1 MPTEATFLL
10 AALLIVWAASGWA
23 FGRFGDKDRNAPPAR
38 ISADYIRG
46 LNLVLSRRTDEA
58 LELFLQMA
66 KVDEETLETHFA
78 LGHLFRRRGEVD
90 RAIRVHQNLLARPS
104 LTEEQRSQAMFA
116 LGEDYLGAGLF
127 DRAEKVFVDLCE
139 SESVGAQA
147 LERLIYIYERE
158 QEWKKAIETHRR
170 LEVVS
175 GEKSSQVAH
184 YYCELAEQ
192 ALRDGD
198 PTLAREHLKSTVRS
212 ETGALRGTLIRA
224 ELAKLEK
231 DYAQALGL
239 YEQVLERDRTLIS
252 EIFADLF
259 ACFEATGR
267 RADFERYV
275 EKLIAEDKQAANEV
289 AYAAIVGGL
298 TGSPVLVK
306 CIENFVVR
314 DEILG
319 NLVNL
324 EDLQSPDNE
333 RRTAAFTRIANAL
346 RKLALSSARYRC
358 TNCGY
363 STQRFIWHCP
373 SCKLWESIRPIQRLP
388 IDSLMA

>member
-127 DRAEKVFVDLCE
+127 DRAEKIFVDLCE
-139 SESVGAQA
+139 SESVGKQA

-170 LEVVS
+170 LEVLS
-175 GEKSSQVAH
+175 GEKSAQVAH

-198 PTLAREHLKSTVRS
+198 PTLARDYLKSTVRS
-212 ETGALRGTLIRA
+212 ESGALRGTLIRA
-224 ELAKLEK
+224 QLAKLEK

-239 YEQVLERDRTLIS
+239 YEQLLSRDRTFIS
-252 EIFADLF
+252 EVFTDF
-259 ACFEATGR
+259 YACFEATGR
-267 RADFERYV
+267 LADFERYV
-275 EKLIAEDKQAANEV
+275 EKLISEDKQAANEV

-298 TGSPVLVK
+298 TASPALVK
-306 CIENFVVR
+306 CIERFVVG

-319 NLVNL
+319 NLVNV
-324 EDLQSPDNE
+324 EDLQSPNAE
-333 RRTAAFTRIANAL
+333 RRAAAFARIASAL

-363 STQRFIWHCP
+363 STQRFVWHCP

-388 IDSLMA
+388 IESLVA

>member
-127 DRAEKVFVDLCE
+127 DRAEKIFVDLCE
-139 SESVGAQA
+139 SESVGKQA

-170 LEVVS
+170 LEVLS
-175 GEKSSQVAH
+175 GEKSAQVAH

-198 PTLAREHLKSTVRS
+198 PTLARDYLKSTVRS
-212 ETGALRGTLIRA
+212 ESGALRGTLIRA
-224 ELAKLEK
+224 QLAKLEK

-239 YEQVLERDRTLIS
+239 YEQLLSRDRTFIS
-252 EIFADLF
+252 EVFTDF
-259 ACFEATGR
+259 YACFEATGR
-267 RADFERYV
+267 LADFERYV
-275 EKLIAEDKQAANEV
+275 EKLISEDKQAANEV

-298 TGSPVLVK
+298 TASPALVK
-306 CIENFVVR
+306 CIERFVVG

-319 NLVNL
+319 NLVNV
-324 EDLQSPDNE
+324 EDLQSPNAE
-333 RRTAAFTRIANAL
+333 RRAAAFARIASAL

-388 IDSLMA
+388 IESLVA